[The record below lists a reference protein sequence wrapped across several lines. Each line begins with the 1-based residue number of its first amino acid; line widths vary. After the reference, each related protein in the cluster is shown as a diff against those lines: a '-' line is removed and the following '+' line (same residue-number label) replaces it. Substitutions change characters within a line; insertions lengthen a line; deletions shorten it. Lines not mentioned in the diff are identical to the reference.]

1 MNRVKLMALTAIVLL
16 FSASSFYGYYRDL
29 GVVRYVSGTT
39 KAINWASSELEMEV
53 LKFDRALN
61 ALAANIVTSEA
72 VQLRY
77 EILLSR
83 LNTLLHG
90 EANRP
95 TREQP
100 GVEATLQQLYQQL
113 LALEDAIYQLKPADI
128 TATKALHQTVEA
140 MHQEVRTINV
150 DSFSGDN
157 VWQQLDVLQDIRL
170 RSSLYLAGLLLS
182 GALMLLLLIREN
194 RRNRHLAYHDGLTGL
209 PNRVYFY
216 QLIKQALQE
225 AERLRQPL
233 AIHMVDL
240 DSFKTIND
248 SLGHEVGDRLLQI
261 IASRLK
267 QAAGRQAH
275 VARLAGDEFVIIQ
288 RPAGQHEACALAKQ
302 LSQAISQEV
311 WLSSG
316 CIVPQACVGTSL
328 YPSQASS
335 STLLLR
341 YADMA
346 LYHAKQSANQQL
358 QLYQEG
364 MNEQRLRRQQLSL
377 ALQQA
382 LEHDELQLYYQPIF
396 NLSSQNIESFEAL
409 LRWHS
414 AEHGW
419 VAPPEIISIAEQY
432 GLAAQL
438 NEWVLSQACQ
448 QVQHW
453 HQQGHSSLKINI
465 NISPNIFMAGKLA
478 ATLKQ
483 VLLKTEVNAAALVL
497 EITEDTSVWDTAAS
511 VDTLTEL
518 RALGIEIALDDF
530 GTGYSSFSHLR
541 SLPFNKL
548 KLDKSFVADM
558 VSDPRALSLVKT
570 MLALANSLEMTVT
583 AEGIE
588 LPEQCRLLA
597 DLGCTLGQGYLLAK
611 PMPAAQVEKRLV
623 INKSGASSLAPEV

>member
-1 MNRVKLMALTAIVLL
+1 MNRVKLTVLTAIVLL
-16 FSASSFYGYYRDL
+16 FSVSSFYGYYRDL
-29 GVVRYVSGTT
+29 GVVSYVSGTT

-61 ALAANIVTSEA
+61 ALAASMVTEETA
-72 VQLRY
+72 QLRY

-83 LNTLLHG
+83 LNTILYG

-95 TREQP
+95 IREQP
-100 GVEATLQQLYQQL
+100 GVEAILEKLHQQLI
-113 LALEDAIYQLKPADI
+113 ALEPPVYQLKPADI
-128 TATKALHQTVEA
+128 AAVTVLHQEIEA
-140 MHQEVRTINV
+140 IHQQVRRINV

-157 VWQQLDVLQDIRL
+157 VWQQLDVLQDVRL

-182 GALMLLLLIREN
+182 GGLMLMLLIREN

-209 PNRVYFY
+209 PNRVFFY
-216 QLIKQALQE
+216 QLIKQSLQE
-225 AERLRQPL
+225 ADRHQLKL

-240 DSFKTIND
+240 DNFKAIND

-267 QAAGRQAH
+267 QAAGSQGY

-288 RPAGQHEACALAKQ
+288 KLTCREDASKLAKQ
-302 LSQAISQEV
+302 LLKVIAEEIR
-311 WLSSG
+311 LNSG
-316 CIVPQACVGTSL
+316 CITPQACIGTSL
-328 YPSQASS
+328 YPSQGITSG
-335 STLLLR
+335 LLLR

-346 LYHAKQSANQQL
+346 LYHAKQSATSQL
-358 QLYQEG
+358 QLYKEG

-382 LEHDELQLYYQPIF
+382 IEQNQLQLHYQPIF
-396 NLSSQNIESFEAL
+396 YLNSQHIESFEAL

-414 AEHGW
+414 PEHG
-419 VAPPEIISIAEQY
+419 VVSPLEIIGIAEQY
-432 GLAAQL
+432 GLASQV
-438 NEWVLSQACQ
+438 NEWVLTQACQ
-448 QVQHW
+448 QLQRW
-453 HQQGHSSLKINI
+453 HQQGHSALKINI
-465 NISPNIFMAGKLA
+465 NVSPNIFMEGKLTK
-478 ATLKQ
+478 TLSR
-483 VLLKTEVNAAALVL
+483 VLLNTKANAAAVVL

-511 VDTLTEL
+511 IDTLTAL

-548 KLDKSFVADM
+548 KLDKSFISDM

-570 MLALANSLEMTVT
+570 MLALATSLEMTVT

-588 LPEQCRLLA
+588 LPAQRQLLVE
-597 DLGCTLGQGYLLAK
+597 LGCELGQGYLLAK
-611 PMPAAQVEKRLV
+611 PMPAEQVNKRLV
-623 INKSGASSLAPEV
+623 INNSGASELTPE

>member
-1 MNRVKLMALTAIVLL
+1 MNRVKLTVLTAIVLL
-16 FSASSFYGYYRDL
+16 FSVSSFYGYYRDL
-29 GVVRYVSGTT
+29 GVVSYVSGTT

-61 ALAANIVTSEA
+61 ALAASMVTEET

-83 LNTLLHG
+83 LNTILYG

-100 GVEATLQQLYQQL
+100 GVEAILEKLHQQLI
-113 LALEDAIYQLKPADI
+113 ALETPVYQLKPANI
-128 TATKALHQTVEA
+128 AAVTVLHQEIEA
-140 MHQEVRTINV
+140 IHQQVRRINV

-182 GALMLLLLIREN
+182 GGLMLLLLIREN

-209 PNRVYFY
+209 PNRVFFY
-216 QLIKQALQE
+216 QLIKQSLQE
-225 AERLRQPL
+225 ADRHQLKL

-240 DSFKTIND
+240 DNFKAIND

-267 QAAGRQAH
+267 QAAGSQGY

-288 RPAGQHEACALAKQ
+288 KLTCREDASKLAKQ
-302 LSQAISQEV
+302 LLKAIAKEIR
-311 WLSSG
+311 LNSG
-316 CIVPQACVGTSL
+316 CITPQACIGTSL
-328 YPSQASS
+328 YPSQGITSG
-335 STLLLR
+335 LLLR

-346 LYHAKQSANQQL
+346 LHHAKQSATSQL
-358 QLYQEG
+358 QLYKEG

-382 LEHDELQLYYQPIF
+382 IEQNQLQLHYQPIF
-396 NLSSQNIESFEAL
+396 YLNSQHIESFEAL

-414 AEHGW
+414 PEHG
-419 VAPPEIISIAEQY
+419 VVSPLEIIGIAEQY
-432 GLAAQL
+432 GLASQV
-438 NEWVLSQACQ
+438 NEWVLTQACQ
-448 QVQHW
+448 QLQRW
-453 HQQGHSSLKINI
+453 HQQGHSALKINI
-465 NISPNIFMAGKLA
+465 NVSPNIFMEGKLTK
-478 ATLKQ
+478 TLSR
-483 VLLKTEVNAAALVL
+483 VLLNTKANAAAVVL

-511 VDTLTEL
+511 IDTLTAL

-548 KLDKSFVADM
+548 KLDKSFISDM

-570 MLALANSLEMTVT
+570 MLALATSLEMTVT

-588 LPEQCRLLA
+588 LPAQRQLLVE
-597 DLGCTLGQGYLLAK
+597 LGCELGQGYLLAK
-611 PMPAAQVEKRLV
+611 PMPAEQVNKRLV
-623 INKSGASSLAPEV
+623 INNSGASELTPE